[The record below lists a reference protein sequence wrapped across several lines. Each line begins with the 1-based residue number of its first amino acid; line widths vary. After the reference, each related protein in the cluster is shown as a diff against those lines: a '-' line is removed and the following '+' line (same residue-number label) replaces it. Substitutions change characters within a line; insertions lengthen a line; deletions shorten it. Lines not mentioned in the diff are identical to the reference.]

1 MSPDNIRFLQF
12 NKIEMTQLKII
23 ETREPTCVPIGGIGS
38 GSIGRGFRGEFCR
51 YHMIPGIYHHE
62 IVHANQFIVS
72 IRKNGRQVYQQVLS
86 TYSPSKK
93 TFSSLSSWN
102 WGYNG
107 EFAKYRALYPQSWT
121 TYELPGQNVTLECQ
135 QISPVIPHNYKDS
148 CLPIGIFIWTI
159 HNHDSQPLEVSI
171 TFTFKNGIGCNKIDQ
186 SGGCWTEPFTEN
198 YDGFKV
204 KGVSLHQ
211 KFNLTMQ
218 ATYNIAA
225 TATDS
230 VSVSHCKYFDPR
242 GTGEGIWKDLL
253 ADGKLTSEEGKTI
266 PSLPGTETGC
276 AVSAMCKIPVN
287 ESRKMELCLAWDM
300 PNINFRENKVTYKRR
315 YTRWFGS
322 DCEAGPSLC
331 HYGLSNYHKWEK
343 DINKWQEN
351 VLKISKIEHR
361 LPNWYKSA
369 LFNELYFVS
378 DGGSLWLEMPNSFT
392 KTDVRKEHGRFA
404 YLESHEYR
412 MYNTYDVHFYAS
424 FALAMLW
431 PNLQLSLQYDFCEP
445 WVKVNGYQIHD
456 ISNWKDLN
464 VKFVL
469 QVHRDYVITKNLDYL
484 RDMWP
489 LVLIVMEKSMT
500 FDKDNDGLI
509 ENDGCADQTFDTWI
523 MSGTSAYCG
532 GLWLAALD
540 ATIKMSHILKVKKDA
555 EKYVAILEKGK
566 ESFDKK
572 LWTGNLKIFF
582 GFEHQDYLN
591 LSRNIFAGCYYKF
604 DSSKG
609 RHSNSI
615 MSDQLCGHWY
625 HKACLNEDSFLPH
638 ENVIQAL
645 KTIFKFNV
653 MKNGC
658 GERGAVNG
666 MTPSGKVDLFTL
678 QSEETWIGV
687 TYALSATMIH
697 EGLWEEGM
705 KTAEGMYRIIYEEL
719 GLGFQT
725 PEAIYQKD
733 HYRAPGY
740 MRPLAIWGMHW
751 AIENSKPEQMRI

>member
-351 VLKISKIEHR
+351 VLKITDTIRDETVD
-361 LPNWYKSA
+361 
-369 LFNELYFVS
+369 EVYFLME
-378 DGGSLWLEMPNSFT
+378 GKMSL
-392 KTDVRKEHGRFA
+392 RKLKNTIPHDLGDP
-404 YLESHEYR
+404 ES
-412 MYNTYDVHFYAS
+412 
-424 FALAMLW
+424 
-431 PNLQLSLQYDFCEP
+431 EP

-572 LWTGNLKIFF
+572 LWT
-582 GFEHQDYLN
+582 
-591 LSRNIFAGCYYKF
+591 
-604 DSSKG
+604 G